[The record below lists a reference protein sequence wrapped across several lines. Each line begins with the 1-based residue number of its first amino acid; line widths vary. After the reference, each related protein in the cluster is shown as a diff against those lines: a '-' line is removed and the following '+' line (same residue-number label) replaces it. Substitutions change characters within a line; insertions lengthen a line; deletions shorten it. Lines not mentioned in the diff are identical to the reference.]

1 MPVFFIS
8 PKSQIYH
15 KLEFAILGYCEF
27 YGIEICLFGFWSS
40 RNCFFAILKNV
51 ESIFF
56 LSVYDQSSTQDPN
69 ASADPY
75 YNHYDPA
82 SYYNNAAES
91 NHEDPYYNQKYGSTT
106 SGRKLENVI
115 NFKKIGKSLEQLWSK
130 ASDKIK
136 R

>member
-1 MPVFFIS
+1 M
-8 PKSQIYH
+8 KTY
-15 KLEFAILGYCEF
+15 ILP
-27 YGIEICLFGFWSS
+27 
-40 RNCFFAILKNV
+40 
-51 ESIFF
+51 
-56 LSVYDQSSTQDPN
+56 VYDQSSTQDPN
-69 ASADPY
+69 ASSDPY

-82 SYYNNAAES
+82 SYYNNAES

-130 ASDKIK
+130 ASNTIN

>member
-1 MPVFFIS
+1 MSFMGLRFV
-8 PKSQIYH
+8 
-15 KLEFAILGYCEF
+15 
-27 YGIEICLFGFWSS
+27 CLAFDHLATV
-40 RNCFFAILKNV
+40 FFAILKNV
-51 ESIFF
+51 DSIFF
-56 LSVYDQSSTQDPN
+56 ASVYDQSSTQDPN

-130 ASDKIK
+130 ASDTIN